1 MSEEKSDVFD
11 EDNESFD
18 LYPDENQDL
27 TEEEKAKKKHVFSD
41 QDQDLFLETQILED
55 LYDKIINK
63 ENDKS
68 DESIQARQR
77 EMEKNIANF
86 LKRRKAK

>member
-41 QDQDLFLETQILED
+41 QDQRSRSG
-55 LYDKIINK
+55 N
-63 ENDKS
+63 S
-68 DESIQARQR
+68 
-77 EMEKNIANF
+77 NI
-86 LKRRKAK
+86 RRSL

>member
-77 EMEKNIANF
+77 ESGEEISPIS
-86 LKRRKAK
+86 